1 LASKE
6 EAAGEGGRTGGL
18 LDSMRRLA
26 QTAVGLVETRL
37 EIIVTELEEER
48 LRLRRT
54 LILAVVAGFC
64 LSVAALLAVMFVVV
78 VFWDTHRLTAIGGLL
93 ALFLG
98 GGAVAGYA
106 LWRQTGGHARLFE
119 TTLGELRKDRER
131 LGRRP

>member
-1 LASKE
+1 MAAQE
-6 EAAGEGGRTGGL
+6 EEGGSKGGL
-18 LDSMRRLA
+18 LDSVRQLA

-37 EIIVTELEEER
+37 EIVVTELEEEK

-64 LSVAALLAVMFVVV
+64 LAVAALLAVMLVVV
-78 VFWDTHRLTAIGGLL
+78 VFWDTHRLAAIGWLL

-98 GGAVAGYA
+98 GGAVAGLA
-106 LWRQTGGHARLFE
+106 LWRHAGAHARLFE